1 MTNSSQEDEHYLD
14 TMKAPPLYITWTKQ
28 NKGKQ
33 DAKSKQRKKKH
44 VEKTTERQQGCKT
57 NGASFQH
64 IPTSVHNSTLFLLTE
79 TKHRGNKRTRGETE
93 QSGKAFFQLSL
104 GKSDQEGAIECVRV
118 WERKKEGNRDRGAG
132 GGSQW
137 VGGLATHNRPR
148 HECSSTFVSTHPLQF
163 QLSNRTR
170 DSPHPLTL
178 CTKKACAH
186 TEAG

>member
-1 MTNSSQEDEHYLD
+1 M
-14 TMKAPPLYITWTKQ
+14 
-28 NKGKQ
+28 NKT
-33 DAKSKQRKKKH
+33 KQRKTGRKEYTEKEKH

-118 WERKKEGNRDRGAG
+118 
-132 GGSQW
+132 
-137 VGGLATHNRPR
+137 
-148 HECSSTFVSTHPLQF
+148 
-163 QLSNRTR
+163 
-170 DSPHPLTL
+170 
-178 CTKKACAH
+178 
-186 TEAG
+186 